1 MKVSTQHLIS
11 SVVTDLS
18 LKCQISTID
27 CASVPVW
34 HRLTLHYL
42 SVWDNIQI
50 SPTHLKTS
58 PAVAAS
64 RPQIA
69 YKRWME
75 LRILNYEA
83 NVEIIEMTSRGQF
96 IWMKKRQTV
105 QTVKESERKNKYICY
120 FSDLKTF
127 FTSLLSHLMVLSFTE
142 YSMIFIL

>member
-34 HRLTLHYL
+34 HRLTLHCL

-64 RPQIA
+64 PTDCIQKMDGAQDSELWSKCRNYWNDQQGAIHLDEKKA
-69 YKRWME
+69 DCKRVRE
-75 LRILNYEA
+75 
-83 NVEIIEMTSRGQF
+83 
-96 IWMKKRQTV
+96 KKINIFVISLTL
-105 QTVKESERKNKYICY
+105 T
-120 FSDLKTF
+120 KTF
-127 FTSLLSHLMVLSFTE
+127 FTGLWSHLMVLSFTE